1 MHTASRLLAAAAIL
15 IAPAAL
21 RAQGTVSAQGF
32 GYPPG
37 QLSTQALGS
46 GGATAEFDPLSPLNP
61 AALLGAPTTQLTV
74 QYEPE
79 VRTTKLGDVST
90 ESTVNRFPLIG
101 VASRVGGRLGLGLS
115 VSTFL
120 DRSWA
125 TQFSGTVDGTSV
137 TYRETFESRGAI
149 NDVRAAAAWRLGP
162 RLVVGGAAHMY
173 TGENVLDV
181 GRVYDDSAYV
191 MFRQSSR
198 LDYFGSAL
206 SGGLVISPSRTMSV
220 ALSGRLGGALR
231 ARRNDVTI
239 AEGDVPARAAAS
251 LRYTGLPGAVI
262 AARSEWTGWSSMDA
276 LGSDDLDARDGW
288 DLGLGVEVQGPS
300 IAGNTIPLR
309 LGGRV
314 RDLPFAAD
322 GAVPRET
329 SFAGGFTVPF
339 ARGRVLFD
347 FGVQRAS
354 RTAGD
359 AEETSWTYS
368 TGLVVRP

>member
-15 IAPAAL
+15 AAPAAL

-61 AALLGAPTTQLTV
+61 AALLGAPTTQLTL

-79 VRTTKLGDVST
+79 VRTTKLEGTSS

-101 VASRVGGRLGLGLS
+101 VTSRVGGRLGLGLS

-125 TQFSGTVDGTSV
+125 TQSLGTVEGSTV
-137 TYRETFESRGAI
+137 TFRETLESRGAI

-162 RLVVGGAAHMY
+162 RLAVGGAAHVF
-173 TGENVLDV
+173 TGENMLDV
-181 GRVYDDSAYV
+181 GRIYDDSAFV
-191 MFRQSSR
+191 GFRQSSR
-198 LDYFGSAL
+198 LDYLGTAL
-206 SGGLVISPSRTMSV
+206 SGGVVVSPSRTIAV
-220 ALSGRLGGALR
+220 ALSGRLGGPLR
-231 ARRNDVTI
+231 ARSNRETI
-239 AEGDVPARAAAS
+239 AEGDVPARGAAS

-262 AARSEWTGWSSMDA
+262 AARAEWTGWSSMDEM
-276 LGSDDLDARDGW
+276 GSDNLNAQDGW
-288 DLGLGVEVQGPS
+288 EFGLGVEAEGPRLGGS
-300 IAGNTIPLR
+300 TIPLR
-309 LGGRV
+309 LGARV
-314 RDLPFAAD
+314 RDLPFAAV
-322 GAVPRET
+322 GEVPRET
-329 SFAGGFTVPF
+329 SFAGGFSIPF

-359 AEETSWTYS
+359 AEETSWIYS